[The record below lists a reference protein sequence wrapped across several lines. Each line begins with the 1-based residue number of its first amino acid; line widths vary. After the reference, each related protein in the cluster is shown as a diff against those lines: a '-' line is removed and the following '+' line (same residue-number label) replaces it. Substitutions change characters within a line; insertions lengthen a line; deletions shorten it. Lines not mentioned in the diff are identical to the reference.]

1 MLNQVE
7 LELEEVHLVKEALW
21 GLGLEEFLE
30 EEQESCL
37 DLEVELEQA
46 EDLELYL
53 DLEVELEQE
62 EDLDLVNLELCTVIK
77 L

>member
-1 MLNQVE
+1 M
-7 LELEEVHLVKEALW
+7 ELEEVHLVKEALL

-30 EEQESCL
+30 EEQESRL